1 MLTCVKYFIL
11 ESICYLNDW
20 HTFGTTRDEN
30 NQQKPPRGSRVVL
43 KSKYTLGTSAVEH
56 VMYAIG
62 WLDKK
67 IKSNT
72 VQLWYYPKSS

>member
-1 MLTCVKYFIL
+1 MGMGMMGVVKTASTGFPKQW
-11 ESICYLNDW
+11 LNDW

-30 NQQKPPRGSRVVL
+30 NQQKLPRGSWVVL
-43 KSKYTLGTSAVEH
+43 ESKYTIGTSAVEH

-67 IKSNT
+67 T
-72 VQLWYYPKSS
+72 